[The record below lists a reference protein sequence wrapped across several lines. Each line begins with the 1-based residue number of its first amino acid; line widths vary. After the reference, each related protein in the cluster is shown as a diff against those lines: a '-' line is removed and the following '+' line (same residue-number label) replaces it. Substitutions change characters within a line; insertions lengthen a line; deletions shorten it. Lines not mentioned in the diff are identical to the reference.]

1 MYGFLKISG
10 FLTICVSLV
19 FFTVPIS
26 AQVMNAEQLL
36 KSALSQEMQ
45 LKQLYGTKS
54 PSAAIEKRIQALNN
68 ALEQQTAEVF
78 KALQKVNPKDKAAVK
93 RGMQVIEQ
101 IQKVAER
108 NSMLLLKFNDRI
120 ASQKA
125 KAKQQKKLR
134 TN

>member
-1 MYGFLKISG
+1 MYGFLRLSG
-10 FLTICVSLV
+10 FLSICVSLV
-19 FFTVPIS
+19 FSALPIS
-26 AQVMNAEQLL
+26 AQVMNAEQFL

>member
-1 MYGFLKISG
+1 MYGFFRLSG
-10 FLTICVSLV
+10 FVSVCASL
-19 FFTVPIS
+19 FLFAVPIS
-26 AQVMNAEQLL
+26 AQVMSAEQFL
-36 KSALSQEMQ
+36 KSAVSQEMK

-54 PSAAIEKRIQALNN
+54 PSPAIEKRIQALNN
-68 ALEQQTAEVF
+68 ALDQQTAEVF

-108 NSMLLLKFNDRI
+108 NSMLLLRFNDRI

-125 KAKQQKKLR
+125 RAKQQKKLR
-134 TN
+134 TK

>member
-1 MYGFLKISG
+1 MYGFLRLSG
-10 FLTICVSLV
+10 FLSICVSLV

-26 AQVMNAEQLL
+26 AQVMNAEQFL

-54 PSAAIEKRIQALNN
+54 PYAAIEKRIQALNN

>member
-1 MYGFLKISG
+1 MYGFLRLSG
-10 FLTICVSLV
+10 FVSICVSLV
-19 FFTVPIS
+19 FFAVPIS
-26 AQVMNAEQLL
+26 AQVMNAEQFL
-36 KSALSQEMQ
+36 KAALSQEMQ